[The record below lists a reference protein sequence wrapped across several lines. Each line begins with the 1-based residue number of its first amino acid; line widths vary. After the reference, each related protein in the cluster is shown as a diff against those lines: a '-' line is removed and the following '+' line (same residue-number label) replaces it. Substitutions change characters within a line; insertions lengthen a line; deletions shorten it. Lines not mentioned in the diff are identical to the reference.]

1 MSKARILLADDHPR
15 VLDAVA
21 SVLQPAFEIVA
32 REGNGRALVEAAAK
46 LRPDAIV
53 TDISMP
59 ILNGIEAAKLL
70 KESGSTSRIV
80 FLTVH
85 RHPDFVKAC
94 FAAGAIAY
102 VLKDRMATDL
112 LPAVQEALE
121 GHSSISPLD
130 TLLE

>member
-1 MSKARILLADDHPR
+1 MLKP
-15 VLDAVA
+15 V
-21 SVLQPAFEIVA
+21 FEIVG
-32 REGNGRALVEAAAK
+32 RERDGRALVEAAAR

-70 KESGSTSRIV
+70 RDSGSTTRIV

-85 RHPDFVKAC
+85 RDPDFVKAC

-102 VLKDRMATDL
+102 VLKARMATDL
-112 LPAVQEALE
+112 LPAIQKALV

-130 TLLE
+130 MP